1 MTAARIIAVTL
12 IAAGVALSAAAQ
24 VTLGVSKDGKKV
36 IYNLGPSGSS
46 GKGSGDL
53 HWLAKQRDKRSPYD
67 AIIERHSS
75 RRGIDPVL
83 AKAVIQVES
92 SYNPRCVSRKGARG
106 LMQLMPETARR
117 FGVKD
122 IFDPEQ
128 NIAGGI
134 AYLSVLMDM
143 FSGNLTKVLAAY
155 NAGENAVIRYGG
167 IPPYNETENYVAR
180 ALSVYYGRPYGSG
193 SMSFAGGKEPKLSGG
208 FGRGVANPIGFLTG
222 GQSVTGLKYLGTR

>member
-1 MTAARIIAVTL
+1 MSTVRRML
-12 IAAGVALSAAAQ
+12 WSLVALSLAASASAQ

-53 HWLAKQRDKRSPYD
+53 HWLAKQRDKRSQYD
-67 AIIERHSS
+67 AIIERHST

-92 SYNPRCVSRKGARG
+92 SYNPRCVSHKGARG

-122 IFDPEQ
+122 VFDPEQ
-128 NIAGGI
+128 NIGGGI
-134 AYLSVLMDM
+134 AYLAVLMDM

-167 IPPYNETENYVAR
+167 IPPYSETENYVAR

-193 SMSFAGGKEPKLSGG
+193 SMSFAGGTEPKLTGG
-208 FGRGVANPIGFLTG
+208 FGRAAANPVAFLTG
-222 GQSVTGLKYLGTR
+222 GQTVTGLKYLGTR

>member
-1 MTAARIIAVTL
+1 MTAIRRL
-12 IAAGVALSAAAQ
+12 ALSLAALTLAVSASAQ

-36 IYNLGPSGSS
+36 IYNLGPSGSG

-53 HWLAKQRDKRSPYD
+53 HWLAKQHDRRSQYD
-67 AIIERHSS
+67 AIIEKHSS

-128 NIAGGI
+128 NIAAGI
-134 AYLSVLMDM
+134 QYLSVLMDM

-167 IPPYNETENYVAR
+167 IPPYNETETYVAR

-193 SMSFAGGKEPKLSGG
+193 SMSYAGGKEPKLTGG
-208 FGRGVANPIGFLTG
+208 FGRAAANPVGFLTG
-222 GQSVTGLKYLGTR
+222 VSRAAGLKYLGTR

>member
-1 MTAARIIAVTL
+1 MTSVRRMLWSLAAVSLAV
-12 IAAGVALSAAAQ
+12 SASAQ

-46 GKGSGDL
+46 GKGSSDL
-53 HWLAKQRDKRSPYD
+53 HWLAKQRDKRSQYD
-67 AIIERHSS
+67 AIIERHST

-92 SYNPRCVSRKGARG
+92 SYNPRCVSHKGARG

-122 IFDPEQ
+122 VFDPEQ
-128 NIAGGI
+128 NIGGGV
-134 AYLSVLMDM
+134 AYLAVLMDM

-167 IPPYNETENYVAR
+167 IPPYSETENYVAR
-180 ALSVYYGRPYGSG
+180 ALSVYYGRPYGRG
-193 SMSFAGGKEPKLSGG
+193 STSFAGGKEPKLTGG
-208 FGRGVANPIGFLTG
+208 FGRGVANPVAFLTG